1 MDAGWLK
8 TVDSY
13 YNLGVEKILDSVL
26 EELKKDKARTFTQG
40 DIYFFKRWYNG
51 LDETRKEDVKSLV
64 ADG

>member
-26 EELKKDKARTFTQG
+26 EELKKD
-40 DIYFFKRWYNG
+40 
-51 LDETRKEDVKSLV
+51 
-64 ADG
+64 